1 MNRFNTILLFVVLS
15 GCSTNNL
22 AEEKVKNPADFNNLI
37 KVTLL
42 NDLVNESSGLL
53 FLNDKLIT
61 HNDSGGSN
69 NLYELDTLDGSISKT
84 TTIKNSTNKDW
95 EDISVDSE
103 YIYIGDFGNNNGNR
117 KDLLIYKIKI
127 SDYLKTGNS
136 SINKEE
142 IKFSYSDQ
150 TVFNIN
156 PYNTNFDAEA
166 IVSIENKLYIF
177 TKNWINKW
185 TNVYSLEKNAG
196 TYVASKI
203 DSINVEGFVTAAD
216 YNQSTNTVSL
226 LGYENNSNFLIE
238 LSEFKN
244 SNFSAGIIK
253 KYNLKVPQNSSIQT
267 EGLSYLNNNYY
278 ISAEKNLGNSQ
289 ILYRISKENLLIN

>member
-1 MNRFNTILLFVVLS
+1 MNRFNTILLFIVLT

-22 AEEKVKNPADFNNLI
+22 TEEKVKNPADYNNLVKI
-37 KVTLL
+37 TLL
-42 NDLVNESSGLL
+42 DDAVKESSGLV

-61 HNDSGGSN
+61 HNDSGGANS
-69 NLYELDTLDGSISKT
+69 LYQLDTLNGSISKT

-95 EDISVDSE
+95 EDIAVDSQ

-127 SDYLKTGNS
+127 SDYLNSGNS
-136 SINKEE
+136 SINNEE

-150 TVFNIN
+150 TIFNAS

-166 IVSIENKLYIF
+166 IISLGNNLYIF
-177 TKNWINKW
+177 TKNWVNKW
-185 TNVYSLEKNAG
+185 TNIYSLEKNAG

-203 DSINVEGFVTAAD
+203 DSINVKGFITGAD
-216 YNQSTNTVSL
+216 YDKSTNTISL

-244 SNFSAGIIK
+244 SNFSAGTIK
-253 KYNLKVPQNSSIQT
+253 RYNLKVPQNSSVQT
-267 EGLSYLNNNYY
+267 EGLSYLLNNYY
-278 ISAEKNLGNSQ
+278 ISAEKNSGNSQ
-289 ILYRISKENLLIN
+289 ILYRISRENLLIN

>member
-1 MNRFNTILLFVVLS
+1 MNRFNTILLFIVLT

-22 AEEKVKNPADFNNLI
+22 TEEKVKNPADYNNLVKI
-37 KVTLL
+37 TLL
-42 NDLVNESSGLL
+42 DDAVKESSGLV

-61 HNDSGGSN
+61 HNDSGGANS
-69 NLYELDTLDGSISKT
+69 LYQLDTLNGSISKT

-95 EDISVDSE
+95 EDIAVDSQ

-127 SDYLKTGNS
+127 SDYLNSGNS
-136 SINKEE
+136 SINNEE

-150 TVFNIN
+150 TIFNTN

-166 IVSIENKLYIF
+166 IISLGNNLYIF
-177 TKNWINKW
+177 TKNWVNKW
-185 TNVYSLEKNAG
+185 TNIYSLEKNAG
-196 TYVASKI
+196 TYIASKI
-203 DSINVEGFVTAAD
+203 DSINVKGFITGAD
-216 YNQSTNTVSL
+216 YDKSTNTISL

-244 SNFSAGIIK
+244 SNFSAGTIK
-253 KYNLKVPQNSSIQT
+253 RYNLKVPQNSSVQT
-267 EGLSYLNNNYY
+267 EGLSYLLNNYY
-278 ISAEKNLGNSQ
+278 ISAEKNSGNSQ
-289 ILYRISKENLLIN
+289 ILYKINRKNLLIN

>member
-1 MNRFNTILLFVVLS
+1 MDRFNTILLFVVLT
-15 GCSTNNL
+15 GCSTNDL
-22 AEEKVKNPADFNNLI
+22 EEEVKNPADFNNLI
-37 KVTLL
+37 KVSFL
-42 NDLVNESSGLL
+42 NDLVNESSGLV

-69 NLYELDTLDGSISKT
+69 RLYELNTLDGSIIKT
-84 TTIKNSTNKDW
+84 TIIKNSTNKDW
-95 EDISVDSE
+95 EDIAVDSK

-127 SDYLKTGNS
+127 SDYLNAGNS

-166 IVSIENKLYIF
+166 IVSIENKLYVF
-177 TKNWINKW
+177 TKNWVNKW
-185 TNVYSLEKNAG
+185 TNIYSLEKNSG

-203 DSINVEGFVTAAD
+203 DSINVKGFITGAD
-216 YNQSTNTVSL
+216 YDQSTNTVSL

-244 SNFSAGIIK
+244 SNFSAGTIK
-253 KYNLKVPQNSSIQT
+253 RYNLKVPQNSSVQT

-278 ISAEKNLGNSQ
+278 ISAEKNSGNSQ
-289 ILYRISKENLLIN
+289 ILYRISRENLLIN

>member
-1 MNRFNTILLFVVLS
+1 MNRFNTILLFIVLT

-22 AEEKVKNPADFNNLI
+22 TEEKVKNPADYNNLVKI
-37 KVTLL
+37 TLL
-42 NDLVNESSGLL
+42 DDAVKESSGLV

-61 HNDSGGSN
+61 HNDSGGANS
-69 NLYELDTLDGSISKT
+69 LYQLDTLNGSISKT

-95 EDISVDSE
+95 EDIAVDSQ

-127 SDYLKTGNS
+127 SDYLNSGNS
-136 SINKEE
+136 SINNEE

-150 TVFNIN
+150 TIFNAS

-166 IVSIENKLYIF
+166 IISLGNNLYIF
-177 TKNWINKW
+177 TKNWVNKW
-185 TNVYSLEKNAG
+185 TNIYSLEKNAG
-196 TYVASKI
+196 TYIASKI
-203 DSINVEGFVTAAD
+203 DSINVKGFITAAD
-216 YNQSTNTVSL
+216 YDQSTNTISL

-244 SNFSAGIIK
+244 SNFSAGTIK
-253 KYNLKVPQNSSIQT
+253 RYNLKVPQNSSVQT
-267 EGLSYLNNNYY
+267 EGLSYLLNNYY
-278 ISAEKNLGNSQ
+278 ISAEKNSGNSQ
-289 ILYRISKENLLIN
+289 ILYKISRKNLLIN

>member
-1 MNRFNTILLFVVLS
+1 MNRFNTILLFIVLT

-22 AEEKVKNPADFNNLI
+22 TEEKVKNPADYNNLVKI
-37 KVTLL
+37 TLL
-42 NDLVNESSGLL
+42 DDAVKESSGLV

-61 HNDSGGSN
+61 HNDSGGANS
-69 NLYELDTLDGSISKT
+69 LYQLDTLNGSISKT

-95 EDISVDSE
+95 EDIAVDSQ

-127 SDYLKTGNS
+127 SDYLNSGNS
-136 SINKEE
+136 SINNEE

-150 TVFNIN
+150 TIFNAS

-166 IVSIENKLYIF
+166 IISLGNNLYIF
-177 TKNWINKW
+177 TKNWVNKW
-185 TNVYSLEKNAG
+185 TNIYSLEKNAG
-196 TYVASKI
+196 TYIASKI
-203 DSINVEGFVTAAD
+203 DSINVKGFITAAD
-216 YNQSTNTVSL
+216 YDQSTNTISL

-244 SNFSAGIIK
+244 SNFSAGTIK
-253 KYNLKVPQNSSIQT
+253 RYNLKVPQNSSVQT
-267 EGLSYLNNNYY
+267 EGLSYLLNNYY
-278 ISAEKNLGNSQ
+278 I
-289 ILYRISKENLLIN
+289 

>member
-1 MNRFNTILLFVVLS
+1 MNRFNTILLFIVLT

-22 AEEKVKNPADFNNLI
+22 TEEKVKNPADYNNLVKI
-37 KVTLL
+37 TLL
-42 NDLVNESSGLL
+42 DDAVKESSGLV

-61 HNDSGGSN
+61 HNDSGGANS
-69 NLYELDTLDGSISKT
+69 LYQLDTLNGSISKT

-95 EDISVDSE
+95 EDIAVDSQ

-127 SDYLKTGNS
+127 SDYLNSGNS
-136 SINKEE
+136 SINNEE

-150 TVFNIN
+150 TIFNAS

-166 IVSIENKLYIF
+166 IISLGNNLYIF
-177 TKNWINKW
+177 TKNWVNKW
-185 TNVYSLEKNAG
+185 TNIYSLEKNAG
-196 TYVASKI
+196 TYIASKI
-203 DSINVEGFVTAAD
+203 DSINVKGFITAAD
-216 YNQSTNTVSL
+216 YDQSTNTISL

-244 SNFSAGIIK
+244 SNFSAGTIK
-253 KYNLKVPQNSSIQT
+253 RYNLKVPQNSSVQT
-267 EGLSYLNNNYY
+267 EGLSYLLNNYY
-278 ISAEKNLGNSQ
+278 ISGEKNSGNSQ
-289 ILYRISKENLLIN
+289 ILYKISRKNLLIN

>member
-1 MNRFNTILLFVVLS
+1 MNRFNTILLFIVLT

-22 AEEKVKNPADFNNLI
+22 TEEKVKNPADYNNLVKI
-37 KVTLL
+37 TLL
-42 NDLVNESSGLL
+42 DDAVKESSGLV

-61 HNDSGGSN
+61 HNDSGGANS
-69 NLYELDTLDGSISKT
+69 LYQLDTLNGSISKT

-95 EDISVDSE
+95 EDIAVDSQ

-127 SDYLKTGNS
+127 SDYLNSGNS
-136 SINKEE
+136 SINNEE

-150 TVFNIN
+150 TIFNAS

-166 IVSIENKLYIF
+166 IISLGNNLYIF
-177 TKNWINKW
+177 TKNWVNKW
-185 TNVYSLEKNAG
+185 TNIYSLEKNAG
-196 TYVASKI
+196 TYIASKI
-203 DSINVEGFVTAAD
+203 DSINVKGFITAAD
-216 YNQSTNTVSL
+216 YDQSTNTISL

-244 SNFSAGIIK
+244 SNFSAGTIK
-253 KYNLKVPQNSSIQT
+253 RYNLKVPQNSSVQT
-267 EGLSYLNNNYY
+267 EGLSYLLNNYY
-278 ISAEKNLGNSQ
+278 ISAEKNSGNSQ
-289 ILYRISKENLLIN
+289 ILYRISRENLLIN

>member
-1 MNRFNTILLFVVLS
+1 MNRFNIIIILVLFV
-15 GCSTNNL
+15 GCSANNI
-22 AEEKVKNPADFNNLI
+22 EQEKAKNSADFNNLI

-42 NDLVNESSGLL
+42 NELVDESSGLL

-69 NLYELDTLDGSISKT
+69 NLYELDTLDGSMSKT

-95 EDISVDSE
+95 EDIAVDSK
-103 YIYIGDFGNNNGNR
+103 YIYVGDFGNNNGNR

-127 SDYLKTGNS
+127 SDYLDAGNN
-136 SINKEE
+136 SINSEE

-177 TKNWINKW
+177 TKNWVNKW
-185 TNVYSLEKNAG
+185 TNVYSLEKNPG
-196 TYVASKI
+196 THVASKI
-203 DSINVEGFVTAAD
+203 DSINVKGFITGAD
-216 YNQSTNTVSL
+216 YNKSTNTVSL
-226 LGYENNSNFLIE
+226 LGYNNNSNFIIE
-238 LSEFKN
+238 VSEFEN
-244 SNFSAGIIK
+244 SNFSVGTIK
-253 KYNLKVPQNSSIQT
+253 KYNLKVPQNSSVQT
-267 EGLSYLNNNYY
+267 EGLSIKKNNYY
-278 ISAEKNLGNSQ
+278 ISAEKNLKNSSV
-289 ILYRISKENLLIN
+289 LYKISKENLLIN

>member
-1 MNRFNTILLFVVLS
+1 MNRFNTILLFIVLT

-22 AEEKVKNPADFNNLI
+22 TEEKVKNPADYNNLVKI
-37 KVTLL
+37 TLL
-42 NDLVNESSGLL
+42 DDAVKESSGLV

-61 HNDSGGSN
+61 HNDSGGANS
-69 NLYELDTLDGSISKT
+69 LYQLDTLNGSISKT

-95 EDISVDSE
+95 EDIAVDSQ

-127 SDYLKTGNS
+127 SDYLNSGNS
-136 SINKEE
+136 SINNEE

-150 TVFNIN
+150 TIFNAS

-166 IVSIENKLYIF
+166 IISLGNNLYIF
-177 TKNWINKW
+177 TKNWVNKW
-185 TNVYSLEKNAG
+185 TNIYSLEKNGG
-196 TYVASKI
+196 TYIASKI
-203 DSINVEGFVTAAD
+203 DSINVKGFITAAD
-216 YNQSTNTVSL
+216 YDKSTNTISL

-244 SNFSAGIIK
+244 SNFSAGTIK
-253 KYNLKVPQNSSIQT
+253 RYNLKVPQNSSVQT
-267 EGLSYLNNNYY
+267 EGLSYLLNNYY
-278 ISAEKNLGNSQ
+278 ISGEKNSGNSQ
-289 ILYRISKENLLIN
+289 ILYKINRKNLLIN

>member
-1 MNRFNTILLFVVLS
+1 MNRFNTILLFIVLT

-22 AEEKVKNPADFNNLI
+22 TEEKVKNPADYNNLVKI
-37 KVTLL
+37 TLL
-42 NDLVNESSGLL
+42 DDAVKESSGLV

-61 HNDSGGSN
+61 HNDSGGANS
-69 NLYELDTLDGSISKT
+69 LYQLDTLNGSISKT

-95 EDISVDSE
+95 EDIAVDSQ

-127 SDYLKTGNS
+127 SDYLNSGNS
-136 SINKEE
+136 SINNEE

-150 TVFNIN
+150 TIFNAS

-166 IVSIENKLYIF
+166 IISLGNNLYIF
-177 TKNWINKW
+177 TKNWVNKW
-185 TNVYSLEKNAG
+185 TNIYSLEKNAG
-196 TYVASKI
+196 TYIASKI
-203 DSINVEGFVTAAD
+203 DSINVKGFITAAD
-216 YNQSTNTVSL
+216 YDQSTNTISL

-244 SNFSAGIIK
+244 SNFSAGTIK
-253 KYNLKVPQNSSIQT
+253 RYNLKVPQNSSVQT
-267 EGLSYLNNNYY
+267 EGLSYLLNNYY
-278 ISAEKNLGNSQ
+278 ISGEKNSGNSQ
-289 ILYRISKENLLIN
+289 ILYKINRKNLLIN